1 MVTLSIPSRVPRMA
15 QSVPLTARPGFAAA
29 MRNSTRGPLAMMERD
44 PRFHRCIGDIPTYAL
59 GVLALHLHAH
69 DRLYHRGLRE
79 AARGLFSAG
88 RATAILA
95 RMQSV
100 GLIEPVDA
108 FQSGVQRRYRPAPA
122 MVRAFRA
129 SYLIELKSLALI
141 DPRVAPMVEAYET
154 SAVFDGIVAFLASRH
169 FAAPSLD
176 EELIEPLG
184 GVGRRSMGLFLTYA
198 LAEAAFAGGA
208 ERAEGVVEPNLSKL
222 SGRLGVS
229 RTHVRRILTMLET
242 AGLVAPGPGG
252 GKLTL
257 TPAFADAYELYFF
270 GMFSALLSAV
280 GCSD

>member
-1 MVTLSIPSRVPRMA
+1 MV
-15 QSVPLTARPGFAAA
+15 QSAPLIARPGFAAA
-29 MRNSTRGPLAMMERD
+29 MRNSTRRPLAMMEQD

-59 GVLALHLHAH
+59 GVLALYLHAH

-79 AARGLFSAG
+79 AAKGLFSAG

-129 SYLIELKSLALI
+129 SYLIELNSLALI

-154 SAVFDGIVAFLASRH
+154 SAVFDGIVAFLATRH
-169 FAAPSLD
+169 FTTPSLD
-176 EELIEPLG
+176 QDLIEPLG

-198 LAEAAFAGGA
+198 LAEAALAGGC
-208 ERAEGVVEPNLSKL
+208 ERAQGTIDLNLSKL
-222 SGRLGVS
+222 AARLGVS
-229 RTHVRRILTMLET
+229 RTHARRILAMLEA
-242 AGLVAPGPGG
+242 AGLVEPGPGEG
-252 GKLTL
+252 RLTL

-270 GMFSALLSAV
+270 GMFSVLLAAV
-280 GCSD
+280 GCHEA